1 MPHNQR
7 GSRRA
12 LGFGLALTVAAAL
25 TLTTAITSAS
35 AADQKS
41 PGAKAQHAALIGTD
55 KATAIDGRYIVVLKD
70 QATRGA
76 SARANDNTQ
85 STAKSKGGKVH
96 REYDAAVLGFS
107 ASLTD
112 SALDAVRSNPN
123 VAYVEADQRVTLD
136 ATQSP
141 ATWGIDRIDQRNLP
155 LSNSYT
161 YNQTGA
167 GVTAF
172 IIDTGIRA
180 THNDLSGR
188 VGSGFTAI
196 NDGNGTNDCHGHG
209 THVAGTVG
217 SETYGV
223 AKDVALRPVRVLG
236 CNGSGTTAGV
246 IDGVDWVTANKTASS
261 VANMS
266 LGGGVSTAL
275 DNAVGASINAGV
287 TYAVAAGNDN
297 GANACN
303 GSPARVAA
311 AITVGSTTSTDARS
325 SFSNIGSC
333 LDIFAPGS
341 NITSTWSTSN
351 TATNTISGT
360 SMATPHVAG
369 VAALYLQANPGSP
382 AATVRNAIVNGAT
395 NGVVGNPGSGSP
407 NKLLYSLL
415 DGAPPE
421 PPAGNLLGNPGFE
434 SGLTIWSATAGVIT
448 SSASRPA
455 HSGSWKAWLNGYGRT
470 STDNLSQAV
479 TIPASVSSASLS
491 FWLRIDSSE
500 TTSSIAYD
508 RLSVQVVHGG
518 VATTLATYSNLNKG
532 GGYTQKS
539 FNLTPYKG
547 QTVTIRFVGTEDSS
561 LQTSFVIDDTAVSTG

>member
-1 MPHNQR
+1 
-7 GSRRA
+7 
-12 LGFGLALTVAAAL
+12 
-25 TLTTAITSAS
+25 
-35 AADQKS
+35 
-41 PGAKAQHAALIGTD
+41 
-55 KATAIDGRYIVVLKD
+55 
-70 QATRGA
+70 
-76 SARANDNTQ
+76 
-85 STAKSKGGKVH
+85 
-96 REYDAAVLGFS
+96 
-107 ASLTD
+107 
-112 SALDAVRSNPN
+112 
-123 VAYVEADQRVTLD
+123 
-136 ATQSP
+136 
-141 ATWGIDRIDQRNLP
+141 TWGIDRIDQRNLP

-236 CNGSGTTAGV
+236 CDGSGTTAGV
-246 IDGVDWVTANKTASS
+246 IDGVDWVTANKAASS

-287 TYAVAAGNDN
+287 TYAVAAGNDF

-303 GSPARVAA
+303 GSPARVSA
-311 AITVGSTTSTDARS
+311 AITVGSTTSSDARS

-333 LDIFAPGS
+333 LDLFAPGS
-341 NITSTWSTSN
+341 NITSTWNTSN

-369 VAALYLQANPGSP
+369 VAALYLQANPGAP
-382 AATVRNAIVNGAT
+382 AATVRDAIVNGAT

-415 DGAPPE
+415 DGSVPE

-434 SGLTIWSATAGVIT
+434 SGVTVWSATAGVIT

-518 VATTLATYSNLNKG
+518 ATTTLATYSNLNKG